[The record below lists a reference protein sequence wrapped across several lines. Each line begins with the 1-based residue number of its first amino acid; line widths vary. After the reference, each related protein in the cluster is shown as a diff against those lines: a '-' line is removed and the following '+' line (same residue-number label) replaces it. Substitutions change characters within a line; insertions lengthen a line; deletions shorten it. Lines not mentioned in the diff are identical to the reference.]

1 MDDHMTEITQVK
13 LSITTQNPYHVD
25 DQEFTTI
32 ADAIRFLSA
41 YQLFMSSNYTEYP
54 VRYKND

>member
-1 MDDHMTEITQVK
+1 MTEITQVK
-13 LSITTQNPYHVD
+13 LSVITKNPYHVD